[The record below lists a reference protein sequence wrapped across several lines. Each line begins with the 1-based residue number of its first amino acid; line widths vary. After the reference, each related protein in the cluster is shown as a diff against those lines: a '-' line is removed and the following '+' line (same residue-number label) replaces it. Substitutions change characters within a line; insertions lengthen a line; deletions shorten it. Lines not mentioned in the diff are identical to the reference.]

1 MAQSHNK
8 CCDISLLRDSI
19 ALITGVTSESKPN
32 GCIMFKTPN
41 GLVINTY
48 DKGSVVFQGDEE
60 KGKEEKAKILKVKEG
75 IDKKT
80 SPQ

>member
-1 MAQSHNK
+1 MAQPKIK
-8 CCDISLLRDSI
+8 CDDISLLRTTVD
-19 ALITGVTSESKPN
+19 LITGITSENKPN